1 MTQTLLT
8 FLSGAIWWV
17 IYSSAGAVLPA
28 LVVWL
33 VLRWLEKV
41 PVVFNR
47 AYFASLLWT
56 LAAVAMSGMVIIA
69 QHGRAA
75 GVSIFELPWMRAS
88 LVVDMVL
95 GAFLVWRLVPRID
108 ARRVKPTSACMAVA
122 IVMMVAMIVG
132 TTIRR

>member
-1 MTQTLLT
+1 MT
-8 FLSGAIWWV
+8 FLSASIWWV

-56 LAAVAMSGMVIIA
+56 LAAVAMGAGVLIA
-69 QHGRAA
+69 QHGRSA
-75 GVSIFELPWMRAS
+75 GVSIFQLPWMRAS
-88 LVVDMVL
+88 LVVDMLLGVL
-95 GAFLVWRLVPRID
+95 LIWRLVPRTD

-122 IVMMVAMIVG
+122 LVMMVAMIVG